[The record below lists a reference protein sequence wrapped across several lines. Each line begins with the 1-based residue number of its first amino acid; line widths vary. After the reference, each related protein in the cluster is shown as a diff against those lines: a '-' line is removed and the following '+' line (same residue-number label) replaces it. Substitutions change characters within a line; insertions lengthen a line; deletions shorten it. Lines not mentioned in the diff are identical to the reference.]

1 MRRYDSYKNSGQQW
15 LGEIPSHWNMKRLR
29 LLLIENTCNDFNEH
43 TNILL
48 QFKYGEIVRKPN
60 QYESIEEATAIG
72 NYIKVAPQDIMINGL
87 NLNYDFISQRVA
99 QVKEAGIITAAYIS
113 LRPTVLAD
121 SKYYTY
127 LLKSMDAKKMFHG
140 MGRGIRL
147 TLSYNELKNHFI
159 PYPPK
164 NEQNII
170 VAYLDKTTSEIDKAI
185 AQQQRMIDLLN
196 ERKQIII
203 QQAVTKGLNPNVKVK
218 DSGQQ
223 WLGKIPSHWECRP
236 IKQFKSKCKNAF
248 VDGPFGSNLK
258 SEHFIDNGEVFVVES
273 GTITSGVF
281 KHSKLTKTI
290 SLKHFQ
296 TICRSECKED
306 DVIIAKIGANYGMA
320 GILPNLSK
328 RAVVSGNSLKITLD
342 HTKIE
347 NQYFVYLMQ
356 VAKMMGGF
364 KDMVSETAQPALSLG
379 GLNNMYF
386 PLPNLGEQKNILE
399 YIDTNICPIQTIIQN
414 CEKLIERLKER
425 KQIIINEAVTG
436 KIKVV

>member
-1 MRRYDSYKNSGQQW
+1 MKRYESYKDSGQQW
-15 LGEIPSHWNMKRLR
+15 LGKIPSHWNMKRLR

-72 NYIKVAPQDIMINGL
+72 NYTKVAPQDIMINGL

-99 QVKEAGIITAAYIS
+99 QVKESGIITAAYIS

-203 QQAVTKGLNPNVKVK
+203 QQAVTKGLNPNSKMKNSGVEWIGQVPEHWEIMRLKRCAAVKTGCTPSTKELKYYESQDINWFTPEDIGNDRICEAQKKVSYIAK
-218 DSGQQ
+218 QEGAC
-223 WLGKIPSHWECRP
+223 KVFPSHIVYFVGIGASIGKVSYCDIEASANQQINAIIPNHRVNYKFLSYCLKTQKEEIFLTANTVTLP
-236 IKQFKSKCKNAF
+236 IINQERTGSLLIPIPPLFEQQQIIDHIEKQIAC
-248 VDGPFGSNLK
+248 
-258 SEHFIDNGEVFVVES
+258 IDKA
-273 GTITSGVF
+273 IA
-281 KHSKLTKTI
+281 KQQ
-290 SLKHFQ
+290 Q
-296 TICRSECKED
+296 TID
-306 DVIIAKIGANYGMA
+306 
-320 GILPNLSK
+320 L
-328 RAVVSGNSLKITLD
+328 
-342 HTKIE
+342 
-347 NQYFVYLMQ
+347 
-356 VAKMMGGF
+356 
-364 KDMVSETAQPALSLG
+364 
-379 GLNNMYF
+379 
-386 PLPNLGEQKNILE
+386 
-399 YIDTNICPIQTIIQN
+399 
-414 CEKLIERLKER
+414 LKER
-425 KQIIINEAVTG
+425 KQIVINDAVTG
-436 KIKVV
+436 KIKVI

>member
-1 MRRYDSYKNSGQQW
+1 MRRYDSYKDSGQQW
-15 LGEIPSHWNMKRLR
+15 LGKIPSHWNMKRLR

-196 ERKQIII
+196 ERKQIVI
-203 QQAVTKGLNPNVKVK
+203 QQAVTKGLNPNIKMKNSGVEWIGQVPEHWDIKCLKYTCKINGRVGYRGYTANDLVQEGEGAYTIGGKHITSCKLDLNDADFISWKKYYESPEIMVKRGDIVMAQRG
-218 DSGQQ
+218 S
-223 WLGKIPSHWECRP
+223 LGKAALIEEEISEATINPSLVLLNKISINAKFLHHYLISNATLTNIQLLNTATAIPMISQNQISNMKIPVPPLSEQQQIVDHIEQQIGC
-236 IKQFKSKCKNAF
+236 INKAIAKQQ
-248 VDGPFGSNLK
+248 
-258 SEHFIDNGEVFVVES
+258 
-273 GTITSGVF
+273 
-281 KHSKLTKTI
+281 
-290 SLKHFQ
+290 Q
-296 TICRSECKED
+296 TID
-306 DVIIAKIGANYGMA
+306 
-320 GILPNLSK
+320 L
-328 RAVVSGNSLKITLD
+328 
-342 HTKIE
+342 
-347 NQYFVYLMQ
+347 
-356 VAKMMGGF
+356 
-364 KDMVSETAQPALSLG
+364 
-379 GLNNMYF
+379 
-386 PLPNLGEQKNILE
+386 
-399 YIDTNICPIQTIIQN
+399 
-414 CEKLIERLKER
+414 LKER

-436 KIKVV
+436 KIKVI